1 MSAARPI
8 TAFAQKADGR
18 RNRGFEIDGCTV
30 LVTPGNASDEEAAA
44 VTARLA
50 DLDEQLKLAQALFTG
65 TNAAFGEALAKI
77 PPKRPARMLGDGCVR
92 FLDGRLFLLNRRERG
107 FGEFGVEC
115 DDWDDLFRRFN
126 VKITE
131 YGTDQHGAWWTAV
144 PA

>member
-1 MSAARPI
+1 MKAI
-8 TAFAQKADGR
+8 TVFAQQSDGR
-18 RNRGFEIDGCTV
+18 RNRSFEDNGCVV
-30 LVTPGNASDEEAAA
+30 LVTPHNATDEEAAA
-44 VTARLA
+44 ITERLA
-50 DLDEQLKLAQALFTG
+50 DLDERLKLAQAMYTG
-65 TNAAFGEALAKI
+65 ANAALGEALSQI

-131 YGTDQHGAWWTAV
+131 HGTDEHGAWWTAV
-144 PA
+144 PL